1 MGAKLQGHMVLVLH
15 KAYAKAS
22 YFLRTGYWQTRE
34 RVNPDFPDDNF
45 QNHFKVYRFISQWA
59 PGGDVLDVG
68 CGTGYGT
75 AYLAETANSVTGID
89 ISRAA
94 IRLATKRYPAHLFRV
109 MDAHQLGFPNES
121 FDLIVSTENFE
132 HLSDQARHLRELRR
146 VIRPDGLGFIATPN
160 PEMFVGIRNPYH
172 TKENSFVELTALF
185 SLIFREYLIV
195 ENSLKPATDE
205 GVRQQTQRWEHGKKG
220 IRAEHLHSVFGRTV
234 DRQFLSN
241 THSFFCFVRP

>member
-1 MGAKLQGHMVLVLH
+1 MALVWQ

-59 PGGDVLDVG
+59 GGGDVLDVG

-75 AYLAETANSVTGID
+75 AYLAKTANSVIGID
-89 ISRAA
+89 LSRAA
-94 IRLATKRYPAHLFRV
+94 IRLATQRYPAHLFRV
-109 MDAHQLGFPNES
+109 MDAQQLSFPNES

-132 HLSDQARHLRELRR
+132 HLADQAHHLRELRR
-146 VIRPDGLGFIATPN
+146 VLRPNGLGFIATPN

-172 TKENSFVELTALF
+172 TKENSFAELTALF
-185 SLIFREYLIV
+185 APIFREHLIV
-195 ENSLKPATDE
+195 ENSLEPATDE
-205 GVRQQTQRWEHGKKG
+205 GARQQTKRWENGQKG
-220 IRAEHLHSVFGRTV
+220 ISSDQLYSVFAKTI
-234 DRQFLSN
+234 DRRFLSN